1 MSGKTSETLLHDLV
15 RKLAAVGQY
24 AEAFAEDSQR
34 LSAVFENRKVDRL
47 ENRFERG
54 ISFRVIDGAATYF
67 AFTSL
72 TDEKS
77 IIEAAD
83 ALMTSVKAGRT
94 ADISF
99 GDKID
104 VRCYERLSDVSQAR
118 KIDIVAAMDRAATA
132 DKRVIQAS
140 SSYIES
146 VRRTRVINSLGCDI
160 KQEINYVTAYTIA
173 TASDGTEMQ
182 TAYIPVGG
190 VFGAETAEGLDFEG
204 TASLAAK
211 LAVQNLYAKNA
222 PAGMMPVVLS
232 SEAGGTMVHEAVG
245 HGLEADLAC
254 NGMSVYAGKLG
265 DKVAS
270 ELITVVDDGTVSGKR
285 GRFIYDDE
293 GTAAKENVLIDRGV
307 LKGYM
312 YDRLYAMKE
321 GKTPTGNG
329 RRQSYKYRPIVRMSN
344 TCIRPGVS
352 LPQDVIASVDKG
364 LFVKRMG
371 GGQVNT
377 VTGDFVFE
385 VTEGYLINNGK
396 IGEPVRNA
404 TLVGN
409 GPQVMSQ
416 IDMVGNDLGFG
427 MGTCGKDGQGVPV
440 SDAQPTLRIPMI
452 TVGGI

>member
-1 MSGKTSETLLHDLV
+1 MSGKTSDNLLHDIV
-15 RKLAAVGQY
+15 QKLSAAGQY

-34 LSAVFENRKVDRL
+34 LSAVYENSKLDRL
-47 ENRFERG
+47 ENSYERG
-54 ISFRVIDGAATYF
+54 VSFRVIDGDRTYF
-67 AFTSL
+67 AFTSV

-77 IIEAAD
+77 LIEASS
-83 ALMTSVKAGRT
+83 ALMTSVKNHDVS
-94 ADISF
+94 DICFS
-99 GDKID
+99 DKID
-104 VRCYERLSDVSQAR
+104 VKCYDRVSDISTAD
-118 KIDIVAAMDRAATA
+118 KIAIVAAMDRAATA

-140 SSYIES
+140 SAYIES
-146 VRRTRVINSLGCDI
+146 LKRTRIINSLGCDI
-160 KQEINYVTAYTIA
+160 RQEINYITAYTIA
-173 TASDGTEMQ
+173 TASDGAEMQ

-190 VFGAETAEGLDFEG
+190 VFGAETAAGLDFE
-204 TASLAAK
+204 SAARQAAG

-222 PAGMMPVVLS
+222 PAGMMTVVLS

-254 NGMSVYAGKLG
+254 NGMSVYAGRLG
-265 DKVAS
+265 ERVGSD
-270 ELITVVDDGTVSGKR
+270 LITVVDDGTIAGKR

-293 GTAAKENVLIDRGV
+293 GTKAQENILIDKGI
-307 LKGYM
+307 LKSYM

-321 GKTPTGNG
+321 GKQPTGNG

-344 TCIRPGVS
+344 TCIRPGKS
-352 LPQDVIASVDKG
+352 SPEDIIASVDKG

-385 VTEGYLINNGK
+385 VTEGYLINKGK

-404 TLVGN
+404 TLIGN
-409 GPQVMSQ
+409 GPQVISE
-416 IDMVGNDLGFG
+416 IDMVGSDLGFG
-427 MGTCGKDGQGVPV
+427 MGTCGKEGQGVPV
-440 SDAQPTLRIPMI
+440 SDAQPTLRIPII